1 MSTPLFAALIYF
13 SCDAFL
19 FNLRCQ
25 TCYWGNVCAKEAFP
39 FQLRFC
45 IAWSCLCGWETWSLP
60 QKTPDPALSR
70 VMALLFMFFVCLAPC
85 ICLFVRPPR
94 HTLSCVPSPNSIP
107 DERKDSWCAY
117 VPLTSVLLQLH
128 GGGLMRKGVAVF
140 IRIHSVMQF
149 HGKSYFASRFQH
161 IWGKTRQHVT
171 EYTLH
176 SFACCVLW
184 NCAGSDLCF
193 PSSWASLSV
202 IVLNNT
208 ALLYPVPATLVVLY
222 QAARNYSLKLVQL
235 TG

>member
-1 MSTPLFAALIYF
+1 MCTPLFTALIYF

-140 IRIHSVMQF
+140 IRIHSDAVSWEILFSITLSAHLRKNPSTCDRIHFAQF
-149 HGKSYFASRFQH
+149 CMLCFVKLCW
-161 IWGKTRQHVT
+161 IWS
-171 EYTLH
+171 LFSLFL
-176 SFACCVLW
+176 SFLVS
-184 NCAGSDLCF
+184 NCA
-193 PSSWASLSV
+193 
-202 IVLNNT
+202 
-208 ALLYPVPATLVVLY
+208 
-222 QAARNYSLKLVQL
+222 Q
-235 TG
+235 